1 MDLTSNATNA
11 AAAFDKAMNDFSSYG
26 LLDLED
32 ALVQVRN
39 SLCSYSSMLEIQQCI
54 RKKCNSLVNTS
65 AS

>member
-32 ALVQVRN
+32 ALVRN
-39 SLCSYSSMLEIQQCI
+39 SLSPYSSMLEIQQCI
-54 RKKCNSLVNTS
+54 RHICNSLANMS